1 MNDIERNKA
10 VILLSQNLL
19 SEGNE
24 GNLELLKTII
34 SNDTEDIKYS
44 FELVTGIK
52 IVDFVPGN
60 NEQPEGKIYRLVDKF
75 GSELKEGDIV
85 YVQRDGE
92 HEIYKKDDGH
102 LYFKPYGEEDKVS
115 AYFSDDIIK
124 KSL

>member
-60 NEQPEGKIYRLVDKF
+60 NEQAEGR
-75 GSELKEGDIV
+75 
-85 YVQRDGE
+85 
-92 HEIYKKDDGH
+92 
-102 LYFKPYGEEDKVS
+102 
-115 AYFSDDIIK
+115 IK
-124 KSL
+124 KRL